1 VASTTINQFPYPA
14 ASDPPNGPAQIQSLA
29 LAVDKRSVSVFAN
42 DAARDAAIPSPTTG
56 MACVSG
62 SRFLVYRA
70 GAWAKQGGPREL
82 LYENGNA
89 GASGVVAVGAGL
101 TGVLSVNVPAAGV
114 AADTAHVHLS
124 VGILSTGS
132 TVGSVVLL
140 VNGIATAPQVF
151 NIGVSSTPIPVVL
164 EAPST
169 IPAATF
175 AVGVNLQATSG
186 SGCSVAYSAIRVT
199 F

>member
-1 VASTTINQFPYPA
+1 MAVTTINAYRYPA
-14 ASDPPNGPAQIQSLA
+14 ASDPPAGNSQIQNLA
-29 LAVDKRSVSVFAN
+29 LDVDKRSVAVFAN

-70 GAWAKQGGPREL
+70 SAWAKQGGPREL

-89 GASGVVAVGAGL
+89 GSSGVINVGAGA

-114 AADTAHVHLS
+114 AADTGHVHVVLGIKSSGTS
-124 VGILSTGS
+124 VGSA
-132 TVGSVVLL
+132 VLT
-140 VNGIATAPQVF
+140 VNGGSTAPQVF
-151 NIGVSSTPIPVVL
+151 NLDTTASIPIALEMPV
-164 EAPST
+164 T
-169 IPAATF
+169 IPAVTF
-175 AVGVNLQATSG
+175 LLGISLTASSG
-186 SGCSVAYSAIRVT
+186 SSLSLNYSSIRVT